1 MRTYLTAFLLI
12 VTIIAPATAH
22 SAADE
27 ELDIM
32 IGQMLMVGFRGYSAS
47 EDAPVIRDITQYHV
61 GGVILFDKDMS
72 RWYNRKRNIRSPKQ
86 VASLTESLQSAAD
99 IPLFIAVDQEGGNVQ
114 RLKAK
119 YGFPPTPSAQTLGK
133 QDDAA
138 VHKAARSIASTLDA
152 AGFNMNFSPVADVNV
167 NPNSPAIGKIGRSFS
182 SDPSRVTRCNA
193 IFLEAF
199 AQQGIVGSLKHF
211 PGHGSAGADSHYG
224 VTDVTNTWSES
235 ELIPYRTLIG
245 NGSVQMIMTAHI
257 FNGKLDPIYPA
268 TLSKAIITG
277 LLRERLG
284 FNGVVITD
292 DMDMRAIT
300 DAFGR
305 AKAIQLAI
313 EAGAD
318 ILLFGNN
325 ITFDEDVAPKAHGI
339 IKELVET
346 GVISRKRISR
356 SYDRIMRL
364 KNTLKQ

>member
-1 MRTYLTAFLLI
+1 
-12 VTIIAPATAH
+12 
-22 SAADE
+22 
-27 ELDIM
+27 
-32 IGQMLMVGFRGYSAS
+32 
-47 EDAPVIRDITQYHV
+47 
-61 GGVILFDKDMS
+61 
-72 RWYNRKRNIRSPKQ
+72 
-86 VASLTESLQSAAD
+86 
-99 IPLFIAVDQEGGNVQ
+99 
-114 RLKAK
+114 
-119 YGFPPTPSAQTLGK
+119 
-133 QDDAA
+133 
-138 VHKAARSIASTLDA
+138 
-152 AGFNMNFSPVADVNV
+152 
-167 NPNSPAIGKIGRSFS
+167 
-182 SDPSRVTRCNA
+182 
-193 IFLEAF
+193 
-199 AQQGIVGSLKHF
+199 
-211 PGHGSAGADSHYG
+211 
-224 VTDVTNTWSES
+224 
-235 ELIPYRTLIG
+235 
-245 NGSVQMIMTAHI
+245 MIMTAHI